1 MVVAENI
8 HDYKAYSWKNY
19 ESMIIF
25 NKVSVGE
32 KNLSQKIKKKK
43 KGNKRLTCKSQMKIL
58 TD

>member
-43 KGNKRLTCKSQMKIL
+43 KRVTKG
-58 TD
+58 

>member
-32 KNLSQKIKKKK
+32 KNLSQKKKK
-43 KGNKRLTCKSQMKIL
+43 KGNKRLTCTSQMKIL